1 MNFFVW
7 IQFALVCIVGAMS
20 PGPSLALVIR
30 NNINYNRLAGI
41 MTSIGHG
48 LGIAVYATMAVFG
61 LGLILQTNQSLFVI
75 IQVLGL
81 VFLFFLGVLFIL
93 QKQSDE
99 IINEN
104 QNQNQINSFFQGF
117 LIAVINPKILI
128 WFTAIY
134 SQFISIEA
142 DLTFNIIL
150 ISTASIIDAIWYII
164 ISIIIT
170 GYGVK
175 NFLIDKKQL
184 IQKSTGLILLI
195 ISLSLLFNII
205 NYDSLELLKN
215 SSP

>member
-142 DLTFNIIL
+142 NINFNIIL
-150 ISTASIIDAIWYII
+150 ISTASIIDATWYII

-170 GYGVK
+170 GPGVK

-184 IQKSTGLILLI
+184 IQKSTGFILLI
-195 ISLSLLFNII
+195 ISLSLLFNIV
-205 NYDSLELLKN
+205 S
-215 SSP
+215 

>member
-7 IQFALVCIVGAMS
+7 SQFALVCIIGAMS

-30 NNINYNRLAGI
+30 NNINFNRLAGI

-48 LGIAVYATMAVFG
+48 LGIAVYATIAVFG
-61 LGLILQTNQSLFVI
+61 LGMILQTNQNLFLI

-81 VFLFFLGVLFIL
+81 IFLFFLGILFIF
-93 QKQSDE
+93 QKKSKE
-99 IINEN
+99 IIKEN

-134 SQFISIEA
+134 SQFISIESN
-142 DLTFNIIL
+142 LIFNIIL
-150 ISTASIIDAIWYII
+150 ISTASIIDATWYIVV
-164 ISIIIT
+164 SIIIT

-175 NFLIDKKQL
+175 NFLIDKKKL
-184 IQKSTGLILLI
+184 IQKSTGFILLF
-195 ISLSLLFNII
+195 ISLSLLFNIV
-205 NYDSLELLKN
+205 S
-215 SSP
+215 

>member
-81 VFLFFLGVLFIL
+81 VFLFFLGVLFIF

-99 IINEN
+99 IINE
-104 QNQNQINSFFQGF
+104 NQNQINSFFQGF

-150 ISTASIIDAIWYII
+150 ISTASIIDATWYII

-170 GYGVK
+170 GPGVK

-184 IQKSTGLILLI
+184 IQKSTGFILLI
-195 ISLSLLFNII
+195 ISLSLLFNIV
-205 NYDSLELLKN
+205 S
-215 SSP
+215 